1 MPPARS
7 SGVST
12 HHQTSPFTFR
22 ALWRWR
28 WQALLLAIAVGLIAW
43 GVHAA
48 GAKELVERVILEL
61 RGAGAP
67 WFFTAMAL
75 LPAVGFPLLP
85 FALAAGPV
93 FAPTLGTGG
102 VVACSILAVVVN
114 VTLSYVLAS
123 TVLRTVVQKLMVR
136 LGYHLPDPRRES
148 AWFFITLVRLAPG
161 LPFWAQSYLLGL
173 MRVRFGAYLAVSTL
187 VPASYLTGTIVF
199 GDALM
204 QGNKRA
210 AFTALAVIGLVGV
223 TLFLL
228 RRRMTA
234 KTGRATA
241 TSPHPLP

>member
-12 HHQTSPFTFR
+12 HHKTSPFTFR
-22 ALWRWR
+22 TLWRWR
-28 WQALLLAIAVGLIAW
+28 WQVLLVAVAVGLIAW

-48 GAKELVERVILEL
+48 GAKEIVDRVILEL

-67 WFFTAMAL
+67 LFFTAMAL

-85 FALAAGPV
+85 FSLAAGPV

-123 TVLRTVVQKLMVR
+123 TALRTLVQALMVR

-161 LPFWAQSYLLGL
+161 LPFCVQSYLLGL
-173 MRVRFGAYLAVSTL
+173 MRVRFGAYLVVSTL

-204 QGNKRA
+204 QGNKRVA
-210 AFTALAVIGLVGV
+210 LAALAVIVLVGV

-234 KTGRATA
+234 KAARALA
-241 TSPHPLP
+241 TPADSLP